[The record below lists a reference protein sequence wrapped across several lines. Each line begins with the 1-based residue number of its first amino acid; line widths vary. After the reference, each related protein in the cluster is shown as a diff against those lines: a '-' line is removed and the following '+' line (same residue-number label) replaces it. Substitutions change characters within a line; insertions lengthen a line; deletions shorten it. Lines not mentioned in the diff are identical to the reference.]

1 MKPSMHTS
9 FALASCCILAP
20 SALLAQTPLFSDAP
34 AATKAQ
40 ESAVAADNSSLAQA
54 TPHLHSIIQALPLDT
69 QRFNEHII
77 VLSSPW
83 MGGRLPGTPG
93 MEFAMDY
100 MEYWLKRAGIEPGVP
115 SSDGSPATFR
125 QAFDLGGR
133 RVAKDQSVSITPTA
147 GAAFSLVPNQD
158 VQISGLGKEG
168 SAEGA
173 LAFVGYGIEE
183 GPEGYTSFSADHSLE
198 GKIALCFRFEPMNTE
213 GKSLWSGEG
222 WSAQAGFQGKL
233 AAIAKRKPAA
243 IVVINPPGAADPRA
257 TSLNT
262 SGGRAIVDVPV
273 FMMSTDAAER
283 VLAAADSKSRS
294 VMELRQEADKGGASF
309 DLAGATASVAAS
321 YEEKKTRAE
330 NVIGLLKGRGTLAS
344 EYIVIGGHLDHL
356 GNGDFGSREGP
367 GRLHPGADD
376 NASGAAGVMIIADDL
391 AQKYAAAPTDAN
403 LRSVLF
409 MGFSAEESGLNGSRH
424 YVEHPLYPI
433 KDTVLMMNFDMIGRM
448 TKDRLS
454 VTGANSAKGML
465 EWAKPIFDRGEC
477 TVVINEAM
485 GSGGSDHASF
495 RAAGVPFLFG
505 IIADFHADYHT
516 SRDVSELIER
526 ESGMKAVRL
535 WEDLAWEMAQR
546 PERFVFDDQ
555 SGPMR
560 GTQIRVRIGMRT
572 RDAEDGSGLEVSDV
586 TKDSISDKA
595 GVLKGDHVV
604 KFNKI
609 SIKTRE
615 DLVNELR
622 KLEPKGEVQVV
633 ITRAGEEKTLFL
645 KLGDE

>member
-1 MKPSMHTS
+1 MHRT
-9 FALASCCILAP
+9 FALVSSCILAP
-20 SALLAQTPLFSDAP
+20 SALFAQTPLFSDAP
-34 AATKAQ
+34 AAVTAQ
-40 ESAVAADNSSLAQA
+40 EGAVAADNSSLAQA
-54 TPHLHSIIQALPLDT
+54 TPQLHSVIQGLPLDT

-115 SSDGSPATFR
+115 SSDGSPASFR

-133 RVAKDQSVSITPTA
+133 RVAKDQSVSVTPTG
-147 GAAFSLVPNQD
+147 GAAFSLVPDQE
-158 VQISGLGKEG
+158 VQLSGLGKEG
-168 SAEGA
+168 SATGT

-183 GPEGYTSFSADHSLE
+183 GPEGYTSFSKDHSLE
-198 GKIALCFRFEPMNTE
+198 GKVALCFRFEPMNAE
-213 GKSLWSGEG
+213 GKSLWSGGDG

-233 AAIAKRKPAA
+233 AAIAKRNPAA
-243 IVVINPPGAADPRA
+243 IIVINPPGASDPRA
-257 TSLNT
+257 TSLGT
-262 SGGRAIVDVPV
+262 SGGRALVEVPV
-273 FMMSTDAAER
+273 FMMSAE
-283 VLAAADSKSRS
+283 AADRVVQAADATHRT
-294 VMELRQEADKGGASF
+294 VMDLRHEADKGGASF
-309 DLAGATASVAAS
+309 DLTGATAAVAAS

-330 NVIGLLKGRGTLAS
+330 NVIGLLKGRGSLAS

-367 GRLHPGADD
+367 GKLHPGADD

-391 AQKYAAAPTDAN
+391 AAKYAAAPADAS

-424 YVEHPLYPI
+424 YVEHPPYPI

-485 GSGGSDHASF
+485 GGGGSDHASF

-546 PERFVFDDQ
+546 PERFHFDDQ

-572 RDAEDGSGLEVSDV
+572 KDAEDGSGIEVSDV
-586 TKDSISDKA
+586 TKDSISDRA
-595 GVLKGDHVV
+595 GLLKGDHVV
-604 KFNKI
+604 KFNKQ

-615 DLVNELR
+615 ELVAELR
-622 KLEPKGEVQVV
+622 KLEPKGEVQIV
-633 ITRAGEEKTLFL
+633 ITRGGEEKTLFL